1 MLGPFAAT
9 VVFIAWVCLTVIA
22 FLLINF
28 LWPADQRT
36 GHNEIV
42 GWQLSVIGT
51 TYAVI
56 LGFMLF
62 NVWDNF
68 RTADLNADQEA
79 NALVNLYRL
88 SEGLPDPTKASIQRD
103 AREYAQ
109 IMIQEEW
116 PDMAHRTLSAA
127 GTAVTQE
134 LWETVVT
141 AGKDPAVQGP
151 DFTQALSE
159 LSTMTQHR
167 RVRHL
172 ESQFRLP
179 GLLWTVLLAGGLI
192 TLISSCLLSA
202 ENLRLHFVL
211 VICMSLVLGITL
223 LAIAEVDQPFRGAV
237 RVQPHGFR
245 LALET
250 FDRLSHADQQQESP
264 QH

>member
-1 MLGPFAAT
+1 VLGPVAAIA
-9 VVFIAWVCLTVIA
+9 VFILWVCLTVIA
-22 FLLINF
+22 FVLINF
-28 LWPADQRT
+28 LWPADKRT

-56 LGFMLF
+56 LGFILF
-62 NVWDNF
+62 NVWSNF
-68 RTADLNADQEA
+68 RAADINADEEA
-79 NALVNLYRL
+79 NALVSLYRL
-88 SEGLPDPTKASIQRD
+88 SDALPDSAKNKIQQD
-103 AREYAQ
+103 ARRYAQ

-116 PDMAHRTLSAA
+116 PDMARRTLSPD
-127 GTAVTQE
+127 GTAITQE
-134 LWETVVT
+134 LWETVVA

-151 DFTQALSE
+151 DFTQALTE
-159 LSTMTQHR
+159 LSGMTQHR

-172 ESQFRLP
+172 ESDFRLP
-179 GLLWTVLLAGGLI
+179 GLLWTVLLTGGLI

-211 VICMSLVLGITL
+211 VVCMSLVLGITL
-223 LAIAEVDQPFRGAV
+223 IAIAEVDQPFRGAV

-250 FDRLSHADQQQESP
+250 FDRLSHAGDQHPER
-264 QH
+264 

>member
-1 MLGPFAAT
+1 MLGPVAAT
-9 VVFIAWVCLTVIA
+9 FLFILWVCLTVVA
-22 FLLINF
+22 FVLVNL
-28 LWPADQRT
+28 LWPASKRT

-68 RTADLNADQEA
+68 RAADINADQEA

-88 SEGLPDPTKASIQRD
+88 SDALPDSARARIQFD
-103 AREYAQ
+103 ARRYAQ
-109 IMIQEEW
+109 IMIDEEW
-116 PDMAHRTLSAA
+116 PAMARRSVSDA

-134 LWETVVT
+134 LWETVVN
-141 AGKDPAVQGP
+141 AGKDSSVQGP
-151 DFTQALSE
+151 DFTQALTE

-172 ESQFRLP
+172 ESGFRIP

-237 RVQPHGFR
+237 RVQPQGFR
-245 LALET
+245 LALGT
-250 FDRLSHADQQQESP
+250 FDRISHSK

>member
-1 MLGPFAAT
+1 MLGPVAAT
-9 VVFIAWVCLTVIA
+9 IVFILWVCLTVLA
-22 FLLINF
+22 FVVINF
-28 LWPADQRT
+28 LWPAGERT

-62 NVWDNF
+62 NVWSNF
-68 RTADLNADQEA
+68 RAADINADQES

-88 SEGLPDPTKASIQRD
+88 SEALPDSTRIKIQQD
-103 AREYAQ
+103 ARRYAE

-151 DFTQALSE
+151 DFTQALTE

-172 ESQFRLP
+172 ESEFRIP

-250 FDRLSHADQQQESP
+250 FDRLSHADQQIRQ
-264 QH
+264 QQ

>member
-1 MLGPFAAT
+1 MLGPFGAT
-9 VVFIAWVCLTVIA
+9 VVFIVWVCLTVVA
-22 FLLINF
+22 FMIINF
-28 LWPADQRT
+28 LWPAAHRT

-42 GWQLSVIGT
+42 GWQISVIGT

-79 NALVNLYRL
+79 NALVNFYRL
-88 SEGLPDPTKASIQRD
+88 SEGLPDPTKASIQLD
-103 AREYAQ
+103 ARVYAQ
-109 IMIQEEW
+109 IMIQDEW
-116 PDMAHRTLSAA
+116 PAMAHRNLSPA
-127 GTAVTQE
+127 GTTITQE
-134 LWETVVT
+134 LWETLVK
-141 AGKDPAVQGP
+141 AGKDPAAQGP
-151 DFTQALSE
+151 NFTDALAE

-179 GLLWTVLLAGGLI
+179 GLLWTVLLAGGFI

-202 ENLRLHFVL
+202 DNMRLHFVL
-211 VICMSLVLGITL
+211 VICISLLLGITL

-250 FDRLSHADQQQESP
+250 FDRLSHADQQQ
-264 QH
+264 

>member
-1 MLGPFAAT
+1 MLGPVAAI
-9 VVFIAWVCLTVIA
+9 VVFILWICLTVIA
-22 FLLINF
+22 FVVINF
-28 LWPADQRT
+28 LWPADERT

-62 NVWDNF
+62 NVWSNF
-68 RTADLNADQEA
+68 RAADINADQEA

-88 SEGLPDPTKASIQRD
+88 SEALPDSARKKIQED
-103 AREYAQ
+103 ARRYAQ
-109 IMIQEEW
+109 IMIDEEW
-116 PDMAHRTLSAA
+116 PDMAHRTLSSA
-127 GTAVTQE
+127 GTAITQE

-151 DFTQALSE
+151 DFTQALTE

-172 ESQFRLP
+172 ESDFRIP

-192 TLISSCLLSA
+192 TLVSSCLLSA

-211 VICMSLVLGITL
+211 VVCMSLVLGITL
-223 LAIAEVDQPFRGAV
+223 IAIAEVDQPFRGAV

-245 LALET
+245 MALET
-250 FDRLSHADQQQESP
+250 FDHPPHPDDQPQQQ
-264 QH
+264 H

>member
-1 MLGPFAAT
+1 MLGPVAAI
-9 VVFIAWVCLTVIA
+9 VVFILWVCLTVIA
-22 FLLINF
+22 FLVINF
-28 LWPADQRT
+28 LWPADERT

-42 GWQLSVIGT
+42 GWQLGVIGT

-62 NVWDNF
+62 NVWSNF
-68 RTADLNADQEA
+68 RTADINADQEA

-88 SEGLPDPTKASIQRD
+88 SEALPDSAKTKIQND
-103 AREYAQ
+103 ARRYAQ

-116 PDMAHRTLSAA
+116 PDMADRTLSPE
-127 GTAVTQE
+127 GTAITQE

-151 DFTQALSE
+151 DFTQALTE

-172 ESQFRLP
+172 ESDFRIP
-179 GLLWTVLLAGGLI
+179 GLLWTVLLTGGLI
-192 TLISSCLLSA
+192 TLVSSCLLSA

-211 VICMSLVLGITL
+211 VIGMSLVLGITL
-223 LAIAEVDQPFRGAV
+223 IAIAEVDQPFRGAV

-245 LALET
+245 MALET
-250 FDRLSHADQQQESP
+250 FDHLSRQDEQQRQ

>member
-1 MLGPFAAT
+1 MLGPVAAI
-9 VVFIAWVCLTVIA
+9 VVFILWICLTVIA
-22 FLLINF
+22 FVVINF
-28 LWPADQRT
+28 LWPADERT

-62 NVWDNF
+62 NVWSNF
-68 RTADLNADQEA
+68 RAADINADQEA

-88 SEGLPDPTKASIQRD
+88 SEALPDSARKKIQED
-103 AREYAQ
+103 ARRYAQ
-109 IMIQEEW
+109 IMIDEEW
-116 PDMAHRTLSAA
+116 PDMAHRTLSSA
-127 GTAVTQE
+127 GTAITQE

-151 DFTQALSE
+151 DFTQALTE

-172 ESQFRLP
+172 ESDFRIP

-192 TLISSCLLSA
+192 TLVSSCLLSA

-211 VICMSLVLGITL
+211 VVCMSLVLGITL
-223 LAIAEVDQPFRGAV
+223 IAIAEVDQPFRGAV

-245 LALET
+245 MALET
-250 FDRLSHADQQQESP
+250 FDHPPHPDDQLQQQ
-264 QH
+264 H

>member
-1 MLGPFAAT
+1 MLGPVAAI
-9 VVFIAWVCLTVIA
+9 VVFILWICLTVIA
-22 FLLINF
+22 FVVINF
-28 LWPADQRT
+28 LWPADERT

-62 NVWDNF
+62 NVWSNF
-68 RTADLNADQEA
+68 RAADINADQEA

-88 SEGLPDPTKASIQRD
+88 SEALPDSARKKIQED
-103 AREYAQ
+103 ARRYAQ
-109 IMIQEEW
+109 IMIDEEW
-116 PDMAHRTLSAA
+116 PDMAHRTLSSA
-127 GTAVTQE
+127 GTAITQE

-151 DFTQALSE
+151 DFTQALTE

-172 ESQFRLP
+172 ESDFRIP

-192 TLISSCLLSA
+192 TLVSSCLLSA

-211 VICMSLVLGITL
+211 VVCMSLVLGITL
-223 LAIAEVDQPFRGAV
+223 IAIAEVDQPFRGAV

-245 LALET
+245 MALET
-250 FDRLSHADQQQESP
+250 FDHPPHSDDQPQQQ
-264 QH
+264 H

>member
-1 MLGPFAAT
+1 MLGPFAAI
-9 VVFIAWVCLTVIA
+9 VVFILWVCLTVVA
-22 FLLINF
+22 FVLINF
-28 LWPADQRT
+28 LWPANKRT

-68 RTADLNADQEA
+68 RAADINADQEA

-88 SEGLPDPTKASIQRD
+88 SAALPDSTKAKIQQD
-103 AREYAQ
+103 ARRYAE
-109 IMIQEEW
+109 IVIQEEW
-116 PDMAHRTLSAA
+116 PDMAHRTLRTA

-134 LWETVVT
+134 LWQTLVT

-151 DFTQALSE
+151 DFTQALAE

-167 RVRHL
+167 RARHL
-172 ESQFRLP
+172 ESEFRLP
-179 GLLWTVLLAGGLI
+179 GLLWTVLLTGGLI

-211 VICMSLVLGITL
+211 VVCMSLVLGISL

-237 RVQPHGFR
+237 RVQPRGFR

-250 FDRLSHADQQQESP
+250 FDRLSHTDEQDQQQ

>member
-1 MLGPFAAT
+1 MLGPVAAI
-9 VVFIAWVCLTVIA
+9 VVFILWICLTVIA
-22 FLLINF
+22 FVVINF
-28 LWPADQRT
+28 LWPADERT

-62 NVWDNF
+62 NVWSNF
-68 RTADLNADQEA
+68 RAADINADQEA

-88 SEGLPDPTKASIQRD
+88 SEALPDSTRKKIQED
-103 AREYAQ
+103 ARRYAQ
-109 IMIQEEW
+109 IMIDEEW
-116 PDMAHRTLSAA
+116 PDMAHRTLSSA
-127 GTAVTQE
+127 GTAITQE

-151 DFTQALSE
+151 DFTQALTE

-172 ESQFRLP
+172 ESDFRIP

-192 TLISSCLLSA
+192 TLVSSCLLSA

-211 VICMSLVLGITL
+211 VVCMSLVLGITL
-223 LAIAEVDQPFRGAV
+223 IAIAEVDQPFRGAV

-245 LALET
+245 MALET
-250 FDRLSHADQQQESP
+250 FDHPPHPDDQPQQQ
-264 QH
+264 H

>member
-1 MLGPFAAT
+1 MLGAFAAT
-9 VVFIAWVCLTVIA
+9 VVFISWVCLTVIA
-22 FLLINF
+22 FLLINYF
-28 LWPADQRT
+28 WPADQRT

-62 NVWDNF
+62 NVWSNF
-68 RTADLNADQEA
+68 RTADINADQEA
-79 NALVNLYRL
+79 NALVSLYRL
-88 SEGLPDPTKASIQRD
+88 SEALPGSTKAKIQQD
-103 AREYAQ
+103 ARRYAR
-109 IMIQEEW
+109 IMIDEEW
-116 PDMAHRTLSAA
+116 PDMAHRTLSPE
-127 GTAVTQE
+127 GTEITQE

-141 AGKDPAVQGP
+141 AGKDTAVQGP
-151 DFTQALSE
+151 DFTQALTE

-172 ESQFRLP
+172 ESEFRIP

-211 VICMSLVLGITL
+211 VVCMSLVLGITL

-245 LALET
+245 LALDT
-250 FDRLSHADQQQESP
+250 FDRLSHADEQQQR